1 MTWINSLWKSDTD
14 ALEIL
19 QSTSRHIIFTVGS
32 LYLAWHFIA
41 TLTWPQTYSPRLWV
55 TTLLVLIVWILSAR
69 LLKNYYPL
77 AQGVWMIGLT
87 ITVLYAYAQFG
98 QPAITLFL
106 ALLPLMAI
114 VTIGPLGT
122 VLVEL
127 LIMVLVIAL
136 PKMVFLPALP
146 SGYAIGI
153 LLGSIFTGFYGWAIS
168 SNLIS
173 AISSSSYHY
182 KEARRLLDETRLHRA
197 EISRML
203 KEQHQANYQL
213 ERLNQ
218 MLQWARRH
226 AEEARA
232 DRDRFILAVS
242 HELRSPLNF
251 IIGFSDLMV
260 NTPELYAEPANWP
273 PGLYDDIQEIYRS
286 STHLLRL
293 INDIL
298 DLGQI
303 DAQQMT
309 IFREWINLESLA
321 EEVRKMVGPAYT
333 QKGLLLKI
341 EAEPDLPAVFADST
355 RIRQVLLNLLN
366 NSLRFTDQGGVT
378 IHLGQAQD
386 MLQICIEDSGSG
398 ISPEEAAKVFDE
410 FRQVGQES
418 WRRREGSGLGL
429 AISRRFI
436 QLHGGSMWL
445 ESTPG
450 AGSRFY
456 FTIPILKSE
465 EDASS
470 PASLQPQ
477 ADAGPYYSTQESRP
491 TCLLLSTNPAA
502 EQAVQQCLD
511 DYQVFSL
518 EPAEMQPQRLNQLLP
533 RAILVDKS
541 SVDEQL
547 LSLKDLPY
555 DLPILAFYIPGLWDR
570 FETLPAGIADYLVK
584 PIPRQALVSAVQQLG
599 ENIRSLLVVDD
610 DPAMLRFVTQ
620 ALRSTQEAGLP
631 PIEQI
636 HSASS
641 GEEALRLLHEIPIDA
656 ILLDIDLP
664 DTSGW
669 RVLAALQRLPGLA
682 AIPVVIISATD
693 LPRMFFSGGRT
704 VLNVSMKRP
713 ITPQELSAALRTLL
727 ENVEPGLSKAAD
739 PGAPAQPA
747 DPAV

>member
-1 MTWINSLWKSDTD
+1 
-14 ALEIL
+14 
-19 QSTSRHIIFTVGS
+19 
-32 LYLAWHFIA
+32 
-41 TLTWPQTYSPRLWV
+41 
-55 TTLLVLIVWILSAR
+55 
-69 LLKNYYPL
+69 
-77 AQGVWMIGLT
+77 
-87 ITVLYAYAQFG
+87 
-98 QPAITLFL
+98 
-106 ALLPLMAI
+106 
-114 VTIGPLGT
+114 
-122 VLVEL
+122 
-127 LIMVLVIAL
+127 
-136 PKMVFLPALP
+136 
-146 SGYAIGI
+146 
-153 LLGSIFTGFYGWAIS
+153 
-168 SNLIS
+168 
-173 AISSSSYHY
+173 
-182 KEARRLLDETRLHRA
+182 
-197 EISRML
+197 ML

-260 NTPELYAEPANWP
+260 NTPEMYAEQANWP

-298 DLGQI
+298 DMGQI

-309 IFREWINLESLA
+309 IFREWLSLETLA
-321 EEVRKMVGPAYT
+321 EEVRKMVEPAYT
-333 QKGLLLKI
+333 QKGLQLNI
-341 EAEPDLPAVFADST
+341 TAESDLPDVFADST
-355 RIRQVLLNLLN
+355 RLRQVLLNLLN
-366 NSLRFTDQGGVT
+366 NSLRFTDRGSVT
-378 IHLGQAQD
+378 IHLGRTQD
-386 MLQICIEDSGSG
+386 KLQICIEDTGSG

-445 ESTPG
+445 ESVPG

-456 FTIPILKSE
+456 FTIPILQAA
-465 EDASS
+465 ASDDEAAS
-470 PASLQPQ
+470 PPNLQPQ
-477 ADAGPYYSTQESRP
+477 SSAGVYYPTQASRP
-491 TCLLLSTNPAA
+491 TCGLLTTNPAA

-518 EPAEMQPQRLNQLLP
+518 EQAELLPERLNQLLP

-541 SVDEQL
+541 SQDEQR

-555 DLPILAFYIPGLWDR
+555 DLPILAFYIPGIWER

-584 PIPRQALVSAVQQLG
+584 PIARQTLVSAVQQLG
-599 ENIRSLLVVDD
+599 EDIQSLLVVDD

-620 ALRSTQEAGLP
+620 ALRSTRGPGLP
-631 PIEQI
+631 AIEHI
-636 HSASS
+636 HGASS
-641 GEEALRLLHEIPIDA
+641 GEEALRLLHETPIDA

-669 RVLAALQRLPGLA
+669 RVLAALQRIPDLA

-693 LPRMFFSGGRT
+693 LPRIFFAGGRT

-713 ITPQELSAALRTLL
+713 FSPQELSAALRALL
-727 ENVEPGLSKAAD
+727 ENVEPGLSRAAD
-739 PGAPAQPA
+739 LTAPAQPTS
-747 DPAV
+747 PAG